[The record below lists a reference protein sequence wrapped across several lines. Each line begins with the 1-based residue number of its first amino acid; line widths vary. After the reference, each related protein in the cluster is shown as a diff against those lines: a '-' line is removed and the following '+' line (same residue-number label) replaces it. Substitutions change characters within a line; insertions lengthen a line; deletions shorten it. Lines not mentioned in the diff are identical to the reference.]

1 MGIMQGDFIMSN
13 ITSLG
18 GSQNLL
24 PPSPSGSASAPE
36 AVSPSAKLTSPPNEA
51 ISFSAAA
58 SASAMPSAHELTAA
72 VNSIQSKVSAI
83 SPELQFTIDQTSG
96 RSLIVVSDQSTKDVL
111 WQFPSEAAIEIS
123 KALDIFQK
131 GALLNRKA

>member
-1 MGIMQGDFIMSN
+1 MSN

-18 GSQNLL
+18 S
-24 PPSPSGSASAPE
+24 SPSLFASGTGTSAPVPE
-36 AVSPSAKLTSPPNEA
+36 PVSSGEKLTSPAPNA
-51 ISFSAAA
+51 GSNSVVSAARPA
-58 SASAMPSAHELTAA
+58 PPSAQELHAA
-72 VNSIQSKVSAI
+72 VSSIQAKVSAI
-83 SPELQFTIDQTSG
+83 SPELQFSIDQTSG
-96 RSLIVVSDQSTKDVL
+96 RSLIMVTDQSTKDVL

>member
-1 MGIMQGDFIMSN
+1 MSN

-18 GSQNLL
+18 STPGLL
-24 PPSPSGSASAPE
+24 PSSPSGGSSAPE
-36 AVSPSAKLTSPPNEA
+36 PVTPSSTAASSPPVTGSKRSGNAGVPATPSSQELHAAVS
-51 ISFSAAA
+51 
-58 SASAMPSAHELTAA
+58 
-72 VNSIQSKVSAI
+72 SIQAKVSAI